1 MVTCK
6 TSNMIAPD
14 ASCSYSNGNATKERF
29 VPKLTKKH
37 LDDDGL
43 GIFEA
48 EKYFKGVTDVH
59 HQINQSREKHED
71 QPCALPKLKAMS
83 SARSESSW
91 NSRRGLLVSN
101 GTNHR
106 KKISFK
112 SLLAS
117 IGCNCNDKDS
127 IKIKEFKQPVKGG
140 GGLNPSIADAK
151 HFRIPKL
158 PEVDREHIA
167 KGEILEVSRKGGQ
180 DDTGS
185 DASSDLFEI
194 ENFSANEDYN
204 SFLARQATKNNE
216 YAPSEASVEWSV
228 VTASVADFPNTIFIA
243 EESSRPWSDVEER
256 ETNEDD
262 VEERETENNTSFRM
276 GKGEKCERG
285 GRREGVPQLAGATWR
300 ELRVFGDGHG
310 MISGGEKGAVIGSA
324 PGREWHHRLDSAT
337 PVAKIQ
343 ADNKLIGVGV
353 APLVHNMHSTHVS
366 NHLYIE
372 KK

>member
-6 TSNMIAPD
+6 TSNMIALD
-14 ASCSYSNGNATKERF
+14 ASCSYSNEDATKECF

-37 LDDDGL
+37 LEDDGL

-59 HQINQSREKHED
+59 HQINQSRDKHED

-140 GGLNPSIADAK
+140 GGLNPSTADAK

-167 KGEILEVSRKGGQ
+167 KGEILEVFRNGGQ

-204 SFLARQATKNNE
+204 SFLARQATENNE
-216 YAPSEASVEWSV
+216 YALSEASVEWSV
-228 VTASVADFPNTIFIA
+228 VTASVADFPKTIFIA
-243 EESSRPWSDVEER
+243 KESGRSWSDVEER
-256 ETNEDD
+256 ETDEDD
-262 VEERETENNTSFRM
+262 VEERETENNPSLRI

-285 GRREGVPQLAGATWR
+285 GRRKRVAQFSHPQDTSYNTTSHHEAT
-300 ELRVFGDGHG
+300 
-310 MISGGEKGAVIGSA
+310 S
-324 PGREWHHRLDSAT
+324 
-337 PVAKIQ
+337 
-343 ADNKLIGVGV
+343 
-353 APLVHNMHSTHVS
+353 PLVSNDPSCFIQIVNTSPINFFLAKTEMSNMD
-366 NHLYIE
+366 
-372 KK
+372 

>member
-14 ASCSYSNGNATKERF
+14 ASCSYSNGDATKERF
-29 VPKLTKKH
+29 VPKLAKKH
-37 LDDDGL
+37 LEDDEL

-48 EKYFKGVTDVH
+48 GKYFKGVTDVH
-59 HQINQSREKHED
+59 HQPNEPREKHED
-71 QPCALPKLKAMS
+71 QPCALPKSKAMS

-101 GTNHR
+101 GTNHS

-117 IGCNCNDKDS
+117 IGCNCNDKHS
-127 IKIKEFKQPVKGG
+127 IKIKEIKQPGKGGG
-140 GGLNPSIADAK
+140 GGLNPSTADAK

-167 KGEILEVSRKGGQ
+167 KGEILEVSRNGGQ

-204 SFLARQATKNNE
+204 SFLARQATENNE

-228 VTASVADFPNTIFIA
+228 VNASVSDFPKTIFIA
-243 EESSRPWSDVEER
+243 EEFGRPWSDVEER
-256 ETNEDD
+256 ETDEEDL
-262 VEERETENNTSFRM
+262 EERETENNPSSRM

-285 GRREGVPQLAGATWR
+285 GRREGMPQLAGATWR
-300 ELRVFGDGHG
+300 EVRVFGDGHG
-310 MISGGEKGAVIGSA
+310 MNMISGGEKGAAIGSA
-324 PGREWHHRLDSAT
+324 SAR
-337 PVAKIQ
+337 
-343 ADNKLIGVGV
+343 V
-353 APLVHNMHSTHVS
+353 APPVGFSHTGGENSSRQQVDLGGGGG
-366 NHLYIE
+366 
-372 KK
+372 